1 MYAIPE
7 GNIGMGTNS
16 PLEKLDVQSNITVN
30 NQTIK
35 EYHGFHRPDYD
46 SGWISYT
53 GCDHYTLNHNLGKNP
68 YDYIVDIQFQ
78 KVTYGVTN

>member
-7 GNIGMGTNS
+7 RNIGMGTNS
-16 PLEKLDVQSNITVN
+16 PLEKLDVQGNITVN

-53 GCDHYTLNHNLGKNP
+53 GCDHYTLTHNLGRNP
-68 YDYIVDIQFQ
+68 DDYIVDIQFQ
-78 KVTYGVTN
+78 KVTHGVTN